1 MPNNYKSTIQEE
13 VLRVV
18 QGHLRQLV
26 EDPSRLELVLH
37 PKEGKKW
44 AWWSIDLDGQ
54 MLCYIGVGKAK
65 RHALITFTVKTKDE
79 IGAFEGTWRYG
90 TFEEN
95 TDSDVQAALAAAAS
109 DRLFAD
115 GLHKRQREIAGR

>member
-1 MPNNYKSTIQEE
+1 MLSKDEIREE

-18 QGHLRQLV
+18 QGHLRRFV
-26 EDPSRLELVLH
+26 EDPSRLDLVFH
-37 PKEGKKW
+37 PKVGKKW

-54 MLCYIGVGKAK
+54 MLCYIGVGQAK
-65 RHALITFTVKTKDE
+65 KHALITFTVKTKDG

-90 TFEEN
+90 SYEEN

-115 GLHKRQREIAGR
+115 GIHKRVQEIAGS